1 MKRTIGLAAGL
12 ATLLGVPLSM
22 AAPPERETV
31 TTFALGPTAFG
42 ELGPGSGAGLWRPGL
57 VLETSTRWPLGESA
71 GIGTRLA
78 WGLTEWDRF
87 TAFTDAGYTIGRW
100 TTQAYRDVW
109 RFASADSEQ
118 PFRVMGGFFGFAFL
132 LFPYMVAGTAYLLA
146 PFATTTYL
154 ELDVTGSYDFGEA
167 NAEIVPYLGAGIGF
181 AAWLHP
187 RTDELYGGVGPTLAV
202 GLRFEHLDLALK
214 GTWFPPYA
222 HGEAGSGLTS
232 VSTTALTVGFHD

>member
-1 MKRTIGLAAGL
+1 MNRSIGLAAGV
-12 ATLLGVPLSM
+12 AALLGAPPSM
-22 AAPPERETV
+22 AASPERDTV

-42 ELGPGSGAGLWRPGL
+42 ETGAGSGAGLWRPGL

-87 TAFTDAGYTIGRW
+87 TAFTDAGYAIGRW
-100 TTQAYRDVW
+100 TTHAYRDVW
-109 RFASADSEQ
+109 HFASADTEQ
-118 PFRVMGGFFGFAFL
+118 PFRAMGGFFGFAFL
-132 LFPYMVAGTAYLLA
+132 LFPYMVAGTAYVLA

-154 ELDVTGSYDFGEA
+154 ELDVTGTYDFGDASDEV
-167 NAEIVPYLGAGIGF
+167 VPYLGAGVGF

-187 RTDELYGGVGPTLAV
+187 RTDEPYGGLGPTLAL
-202 GLRFEHLDLALK
+202 GLRFERLDLALK

-232 VSTTALTVGFHD
+232 VVTSALTVGFHD